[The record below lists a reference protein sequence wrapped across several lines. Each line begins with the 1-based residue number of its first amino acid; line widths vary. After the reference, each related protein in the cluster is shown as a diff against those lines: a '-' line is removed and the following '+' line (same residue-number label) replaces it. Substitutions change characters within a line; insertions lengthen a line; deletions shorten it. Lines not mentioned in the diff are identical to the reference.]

1 MLDAAEALGF
11 IGASP
16 VAHLVKNLPANA
28 GDARDV
34 LALWVGRPLEED
46 LEAHS
51 NILVCRIPWTE
62 EPGKLQFV
70 ELDMTE
76 YVCM

>member
-16 VAHLVKNLPANA
+16 VAHLVNNLPANA

-34 LALWVGRPLEED
+34 LDPWVGKYLRGGTGNPLQCSS
-46 LEAHS
+46 LE
-51 NILVCRIPWTE
+51 NPMDR

-70 ELDMTE
+70 ELQRVGHD
-76 YVCM
+76 